1 MTEHT
6 PARNREQWVIDEID
20 ALVDWQF
27 EEGRRRGDGPRPSET
42 ALTNDKSTE
51 MVGALSYAISQV
63 CMFVNG
69 VHRFAR
75 TIPLIAQS
83 EAAVVARLHPRRG
96 PGVPGS
102 R

>member
-6 PARNREQWVIDEID
+6 PARNREQWGIDEID

-42 ALTNDKSTE
+42 APTRDKLTE
-51 MVGALSYAISQV
+51 VVGVLHYAISQV

-69 VHRFAR
+69 VHRLAR

-83 EAAVVARLHPRRG
+83 EAAVGARLHARRG